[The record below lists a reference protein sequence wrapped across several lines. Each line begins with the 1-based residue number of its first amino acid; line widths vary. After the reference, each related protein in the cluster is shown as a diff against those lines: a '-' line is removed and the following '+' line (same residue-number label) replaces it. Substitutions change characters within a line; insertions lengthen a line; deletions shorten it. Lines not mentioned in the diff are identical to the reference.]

1 MRKILLK
8 TRQLGK
14 NNLISCAA
22 EVLAW
27 TLGWKPDTHCI
38 EEKPLILYT
47 NMHQLGRWVRK
58 QNRYFTWSLNTPSQ
72 ENIPLTFT
80 FKKSY
85 SCLLPKSNL
94 VLFARESK
102 RPKVFSR
109 GHDSLPGTAGFLN
122 KCSSWSLGIQ
132 APSRYDSI
140 ARISW
145 NIGILMLA
153 KEREELGKKL
163 RISFR
168 IIHLMHMTQEVH
180 IREMTLAG
188 SWSVLT

>member
-8 TRQLGK
+8 NRQLGE

-38 EEKPLILYT
+38 EEIPFIPYRNL
-47 NMHQLGRWVRK
+47 HQLGRWVRK

-145 NIGILMLA
+145 NIVYKWLP
-153 KEREELGKKL
+153 KSEKNWGKNWGFV
-163 RISFR
+163 S
-168 IIHLMHMTQEVH
+168 E
-180 IREMTLAG
+180 
-188 SWSVLT
+188 